1 MSLILGDTRISA
13 TYLHVAQINKKIIK
27 GESDQV
33 FLSGQPGYGDRNT
46 CTHVHC
52 VVPLTFL

>member
-1 MSLILGDTRISA
+1 MSA
-13 TYLHVAQINKKIIK
+13 TYLHVAQINKKIVK

-33 FLSGQPGYGDRNT
+33 FLSGRPGYGDRNT
-46 CTHVHC
+46 CTYVHC